1 MSEPK
6 VAGLLFQRAVSI
18 LGAVAFASDVLAGA
32 RSWRD
37 PLADVFRR
45 LGEAAD
51 VSRVYLFENSRSDD
65 GSLVMS
71 QVAEWVA
78 EGVSPTIDDP
88 DNQAY
93 PYERGFQRWEAL
105 MASGNVLHGRQS
117 DMPAEE
123 RADMESE
130 GILSMACVPVFAGD
144 QWWGFIGFDDCKTER
159 EWSDLELQT
168 LLAAAGTLGAAID
181 RERIAGQLLEAES
194 RYKTHV
200 EHLPAITYIEY
211 TDADNRLGYSDVYV
225 SPQIETILGYT
236 QEWWLQD
243 REGSAWNEIVHPDDV
258 ERVEDE
264 ARRTALSKDPF
275 VLEYRVRRRDG
286 SWAWIRD
293 ESYLF
298 EGEGDRPYWHGVMID
313 ITDRKSIEE
322 QLREAEERYR
332 TLVEQIP
339 AVLYVEPMD
348 DGDADLRYV
357 SPQVDYILGCGPVEW
372 LHDPA
377 WWHDHIHPDDRDLV
391 WERHLKE
398 RETGRLSPQEYR
410 MVRPD
415 GREVW
420 IRDDPKLVR
429 HEDGRPWL
437 VQGLLHDVTERKEAE
452 AEIEFLAYHDKL
464 TGLANRALFEAMLE
478 PAMARAR
485 RRNLG
490 VAVLFMDLD
499 RFKEVNDTLGHATG
513 DELLRQVGDRLT
525 ASVRETDLVARQG
538 GDEFLVMLA
547 DLDLAS
553 DDITEVE
560 AEEHAMRLAR
570 RTADRIHEAIAAP
583 FRVGDRDLDTSVSI
597 GISVFPLDAVDE
609 RALLKNAD
617 SAMYESKESQPGG
630 SAVHGERGDERLT
643 KLSFPR
649 RLRAAVKEQNWALH
663 YQPVVELASGRVI
676 AAEALLRWRKPAGG
690 LIPPAEFLP
699 IAEEM
704 GLLEIIGEWVLEE
717 LCRQSAAW
725 NATGLELDLS
735 FNVSPRQLW
744 QRDLAA
750 GIQRAVEEAGVA
762 VGSICV
768 EVPESAAMAD
778 PARAVRVLGSL
789 REAGLRVALDDFG
802 TGYTPPVR
810 LRDLPID
817 ILKIDGPLVRDVAD
831 EAEVAD
837 FVHAISGF
845 AAELGVR
852 SLAEG
857 IETPKQLRILRGTGC
872 VLGQGYLFSRPVPPG
887 EIPRLVREGFG
898 THP

>member
-1 MSEPK
+1 MSDPEIP
-6 VAGLLFQRAVSI
+6 VTTFQRAGSI
-18 LGAVAFASDVLAGA
+18 LGAVAYAADVLVTAA
-32 RSWRD
+32 SWRD
-37 PLADVFRR
+37 PLPDIFRR
-45 LGEAAD
+45 VGEAAD
-51 VSRVYLFENSRSDD
+51 VSRVYLFENAREAE

-71 QVAEWVA
+71 QVMEWTG

-88 DNQAY
+88 ENQAY
-93 PYERGFQRWEAL
+93 PYARGFQRWEAL
-105 MASGNVLHGRQS
+105 MSTGKVLHGLRR
-117 DMPAEE
+117 DMPEAEQV
-123 RADMESE
+123 DMESE

-144 QWWGFIGFDDCKTER
+144 EWWGFIGFDDCRTER
-159 EWSDLELQT
+159 DWSDLELQT
-168 LLAAAGTLGAAID
+168 LRAAAGTLGAAIE
-181 RERIAGQLLEAES
+181 RERIAGRLAEAES

-211 TDADNRLGYSDVYV
+211 TDAESRLGYSDVYV
-225 SPQIETILGYT
+225 SPQIESILGYT

-258 ERVEDE
+258 ERVEEE
-264 ARRTALSKDPF
+264 ARRTAITKDPF

-286 SWAWIRD
+286 SWAWMRD

-298 EGEGDRPYWHGVMID
+298 EGEADQPYWHGVMID

-339 AVLYVEPMD
+339 AILYVEPVND
-348 DGDADLRYV
+348 EDADLRYV

-372 LHDPA
+372 LHHPA

-398 RETGRLSPQEYR
+398 RETGRLTPQEYR
-410 MVRPD
+410 MVRED

-420 IRDDPKLVR
+420 IRDDPKLIR
-429 HEDGRPWL
+429 HDDGRPWL
-437 VQGLLHDVTERKEAE
+437 IQGLLHDVTERKEAE
-452 AEIEFLAYHDKL
+452 AEIEFLAYHDRL

-499 RFKEVNDTLGHATG
+499 GFKDVNDTLGHAVG
-513 DELLRQVGDRLT
+513 DELLRQVAGRLT

-547 DLDLAS
+547 DLDLAPG
-553 DDITEVE
+553 DVAEAEV
-560 AEEHAMRLAR
+560 EEHAVRLAR
-570 RTADRIHEAIAAP
+570 RTAERIHEAMAEA
-583 FRVGDRDLDTSVSI
+583 FRVGDHDLHTSVSI
-597 GISVFPLDAVDE
+597 GISVFPMDAVDE
-609 RALLKNAD
+609 RALMKNSD
-617 SAMYESKESQPGG
+617 SAMYESKESQRGG
-630 SAVHGERGDERLT
+630 STVHGERTDERLT

-649 RLRAAVKEQNWALH
+649 RLRAAVKEQTWVLH
-663 YQPVVELASGRVI
+663 YQPVVELASGRVV

-717 LCRQSAAW
+717 LCRQ
-725 NATGLELDLS
+725 ATVWRSQGVDLDLS
-735 FNVSPRQLW
+735 FNLSPRQLW

-750 GIQRAVEEAGVA
+750 GIQRVLAEADVA
-762 VGSICV
+762 ADSICV

-778 PARAVRVLGSL
+778 PARAIRVLGSL
-789 REAGLRVALDDFG
+789 REIGMLVALDDFG

-837 FVHAISGF
+837 FVHAVVGF
-845 AAELGVR
+845 ASELGVR

-857 IETPKQLRILRGTGC
+857 IETRKQLRILRGAGC
-872 VLGQGYLFSRPVPPG
+872 VLGQGYLFSRPVPPEG
-887 EIPRLVREGFG
+887 IPELARAGFADQS
-898 THP
+898 